1 MNFLHLIYAIGIFF
15 VGSIVGVVIEYFV
28 DIDILK
34 DIQNE
39 NRTLRLKL
47 ENAEKVDHLEIVER
61 VEIAEPKDTTNLDFT
76 QEW

>member
-15 VGSIVGVVIEYFV
+15 VGTISGVVIEYFV
-28 DIDILK
+28 DVDILK

-47 ENAEKVDHLEIVER
+47 EDAEKVDRLEIVER